1 MGISGRELSRR
12 EGAGRHLVAR
22 ERLPVI
28 FFTLGVICGPF
39 LLTMIPLLF
48 LYSLE
53 LVGTHVAGAIF
64 WSSAYISYAVLL
76 PLAVGRSVRSRERK
90 QKVAGE
96 MVAFFSTKIIAL
108 YSVSEVIPAIAEDPR
123 AAEAF
128 ILYSQANQKVESAK
142 NPLHVRETVERGVS
156 LIDELM
162 ADYKT

>member
-48 LYSLE
+48 LYSLG
-53 LVGTHVAGAIF
+53 LVGTNVAGAIF

-76 PLAVGRSVRSRERK
+76 PLAVGRSVRSRERQ

-108 YSVSEVIPAIAEDPR
+108 YSVSEVTPAIAEDPR